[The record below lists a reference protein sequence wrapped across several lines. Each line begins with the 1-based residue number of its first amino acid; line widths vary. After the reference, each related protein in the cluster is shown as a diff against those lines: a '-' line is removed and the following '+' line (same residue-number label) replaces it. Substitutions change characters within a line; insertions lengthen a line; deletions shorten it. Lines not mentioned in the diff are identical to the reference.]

1 MTADSDVTDS
11 EMPRTQPRWSG
22 FRPWLERGLFVA
34 ALALLGAWHFGAFG
48 PGRQTCVV
56 VVDGKPVVVMASRA
70 AADRLLEEIRHQAG
84 ADDVKTA
91 QFAQRVDLYSVDPD
105 RNPPVSDVQAMK
117 ILAPKLDVVVPG
129 AGLFVNGKLFAG
141 LSSRDAAVETFTL
154 LLRELSPPDPDLTRA
169 FKERVSIR
177 EGLLPIENYVPDAQT
192 VLNQV
197 REAMAAK
204 ITYTAKA
211 GDSPWKI
218 ANDHGITIA
227 QVKRANPG
235 VDFMRLQVGQELVVP
250 TGKAP
255 VTVVAWK
262 EVLEPV
268 SGSDQMQTV
277 RIVYENGVE
286 VQRYVAQ
293 RPRRSPPEQSRPRR
307 TSRRVAPPRETRTE
321 TPAAVEA
328 PKPSAPPAEEPA
340 SQP

>member
-1 MTADSDVTDS
+1 MVADSGVTES
-11 EMPRTQPRWSG
+11 ETRRTRRSG
-22 FRPWLERGLFVA
+22 FRPWLERGLFA
-34 ALALLGAWHFGAFG
+34 AILALVGAWHFGVFG
-48 PGRQTCVV
+48 RGPQTCVV

-70 AADRLLEEIRHQAG
+70 AADRLLEQIRHQAG
-84 ADDVKTA
+84 DVETA
-91 QFAQRVDLYSVDPD
+91 QFAQHVSLYSVDAD
-105 RNPPVSDVQAMK
+105 RNPSVSDVEAMK
-117 ILAPKLDVVVPG
+117 ILAPKLEVVVPG

-141 LSSRDAAVETFTL
+141 LPSRGAAVETFTL

-177 EGLLPIENYVPDAQT
+177 EGLLPVEDYVPDAQT
-192 VLNQV
+192 VLDRV

-204 ITYTAKA
+204 ITYTIKG

-227 QVKRANPG
+227 QVKQANPG
-235 VDFMRLQVGQELVVP
+235 VDFTRLQAGQEVVVP

-268 SGSDQMQTV
+268 GGSGQTQTV

-293 RPRRSPPEQSRPRR
+293 RPRRSPPQQSRPRR
-307 TSRRVAPPRETRTE
+307 ARRSAAPPRATRAE
-321 TPAAVEA
+321 PPAAEA
-328 PKPSAPPAEEPA
+328 PESPAEEPA
-340 SQP
+340 AQP

>member
-1 MTADSDVTDS
+1 MAADSDVTDS
-11 EMPRTQPRWSG
+11 ETPRAQPRWSG
-22 FRPWLERGLFVA
+22 FRPWLERTLFVA
-34 ALALLGAWHFGAFG
+34 VLALFGAWHFGAFG

-70 AADRLLEEIRHQAG
+70 AADRLLEEIRQQAG
-84 ADDVKTA
+84 ADDVKAA
-91 QFAQRVDLYSVDPD
+91 QFAQRVDLYSVAAD
-105 RNPPVSDVQAMK
+105 RNPSVSDVEAMK

-129 AGLFVNGKLFAG
+129 AGLFVNGKLFVG
-141 LSSRDAAVETFTL
+141 LPSRDAAVETFTL

-192 VLNQV
+192 VLSQV
-197 REAMAAK
+197 REAMAEK

-218 ANDHGITIA
+218 ANDHGTTIA
-227 QVKRANPG
+227 RVRRANPG
-235 VDFMRLQVGQELVVP
+235 LDFMRLQVGQEVVVP

-268 SGSDQMQTV
+268 GESGQTQTV
-277 RIVYENGVE
+277 RIVYENGEE

-293 RPRRSPPEQSRPRR
+293 RPRRSPPSRSRPRR
-307 TSRRVAPPRETRTE
+307 ARSAAPPREARTE
-321 TPAAVEA
+321 TPARAEE
-328 PKPSAPPAEEPA
+328 PKPPAPPAEESA
-340 SQP
+340 VQP